1 MIDRALEE
9 QESSQRAW
17 ITYWGS
23 DDRSG
28 KASASLRLTVE
39 RRYIGRGDKIN
50 FQVGSPREITKYDL
64 KAEKLKRIQWPCYA
78 TQNKKKLLCKTDRT
92 EWRSLIHSGLC
103 TEKKGEAQS
112 NAGCLHRC
120 VWQIVTWLYF
130 LAGRRGTWCTSSYPV
145 HMHTHTLTSIQWHT
159 SQRSW
164 HTSLAHVVCSLRPH
178 CCRIVSYAATA
189 LQRVKV

>member
-23 DDRSG
+23 GDRSG

-64 KAEKLKRIQWPCYA
+64 KAEKLKCIQWPCYA

-103 TEKKGEAQS
+103 TGKK
-112 NAGCLHRC
+112 
-120 VWQIVTWLYF
+120 
-130 LAGRRGTWCTSSYPV
+130 RRGSVKCRLS
-145 HMHTHTLTSIQWHT
+145 
-159 SQRSW
+159 
-164 HTSLAHVVCSLRPH
+164 TSLCVTDCYVVIFLGRPQRHVVH
-178 CCRIVSYAATA
+178 IVLSSSHAYTHLDLHPVTHIAAQLTHIFGSRC
-189 LQRVKV
+189 LQPSPTLL